1 MENLLRLRVLDDAG
15 RAYTRAASRTVWLS
29 LALSTTGSLSCF
41 FARDVRTLDSGIYSS
56 CPVCLAVHCS
66 VSVCRLRSTGFWIL
80 LGEDLQKMSVFLCNA
95 WFDSGYMFIRQS
107 PEAVCHFLRESG
119 LGS

>member
-1 MENLLRLRVLDDAG
+1 MAVTCSG
-15 RAYTRAASRTVWLS
+15 RRRACIHPCGFKDSV
-29 LALSTTGSLSCF
+29 ALTGPLHHRFTFVFF

-56 CPVCLAVHCS
+56 CPVYLAVHCS

-80 LGEDLQKMSVFLCNA
+80 LGEDLQKMSVFCAMLGSTA
-95 WFDSGYMFIRQS
+95 GYMFIRQS